1 MKSMKLTLLGLTLL
15 GSLTGFAQTA
25 DEIANKHID
34 AIGGKDNWK
43 KVKTVVMEGN
53 MSFQGVDIAVTTT
66 SVHNTGSRQDLNIMG
81 QDNYIIMTPTAGWM
95 FMPVQGQQSVEPM
108 TEEMVK
114 KGADEL
120 DTQGALVDY
129 KEKGH
134 TLESLGKEDVEGTEC
149 YKLKLTLKGGKVT
162 TYYIDP
168 STYLLLKSTAKQE
181 VNGQEIEMTTGFSN
195 YQKLPEGISVPMTIS
210 VPLGPGMN
218 ADMVINKITINKE
231 VSTDIFKPAK

>member
-1 MKSMKLTLLGLTLL
+1 MKALKLAFLGAALLGTM
-15 GSLTGFAQTA
+15 TGFSQTA

-43 KVKTVVMEGN
+43 KIKSVIMDGT
-53 MSFQGVDIAVTTT
+53 MSFQGIDIAVTTT

-81 QDNYIIMTPTAGWM
+81 QANYIIMTPTAGWM
-95 FMPVQGQQSVEPM
+95 YMPVQGQTNVEPM

-134 TLESLGKEDVEGTEC
+134 ALEYLGKEDVEGTEC
-149 YKLKLTLKGGKVT
+149 HKLKLTLKGGKVT
-162 TYYIDP
+162 TYFIDP
-168 STYLLLKSTAKQE
+168 ASFLLLKSTAKQE
-181 VNGQEIEMTTGFSN
+181 VNGQEMEMTTGYSN
-195 YQKLPEGISVPMTIS
+195 YQKLPEGISMPMTIS

-218 ADMVINKITINKE
+218 ADMVISKIQINKE
-231 VSTDIFKPAK
+231 VPATTFQPAK